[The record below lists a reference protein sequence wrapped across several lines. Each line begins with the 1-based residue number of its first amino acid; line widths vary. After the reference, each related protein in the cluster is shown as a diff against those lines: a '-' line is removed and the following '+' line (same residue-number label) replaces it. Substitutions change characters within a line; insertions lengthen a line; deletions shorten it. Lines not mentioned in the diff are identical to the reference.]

1 MYFKMKKCDKK
12 FAANGL
18 NVSHIGFAVYYKTI
32 QIGKGHEKLGVISKE
47 NFLNFSFENSR
58 LTVILQTLLS
68 DWCPLPPKK
77 ANYRVCLTLSHLY
90 KYHKLP
96 EMGPLTLRY
105 L

>member
-47 NFLNFSFENSR
+47 NFLNFSFEHSR

-68 DWCPLPPKK
+68 DWCPLPK
-77 ANYRVCLTLSHLY
+77 RQITEFVSL
-90 KYHKLP
+90 
-96 EMGPLTLRY
+96 
-105 L
+105 